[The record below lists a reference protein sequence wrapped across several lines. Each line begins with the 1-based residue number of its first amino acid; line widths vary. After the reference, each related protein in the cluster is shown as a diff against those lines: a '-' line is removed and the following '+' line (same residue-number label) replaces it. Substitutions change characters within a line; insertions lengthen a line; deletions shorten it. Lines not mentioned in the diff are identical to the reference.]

1 MSVCKVYQKSL
12 SCRPILTTHVVI
24 SSDIY
29 VHICVRAHVSTSAQ
43 LLRDEDNLLLKRCSR
58 RSTSAQILRAFND
71 THATCTYETRRATEA
86 VGPRKSP
93 VLVSDDQCVRSSSLN
108 VRETLVAIKIR
119 TLRSRSFAISRFNPL
134 WHCRGRVDA
143 RARNETL

>member
-1 MSVCKVYQKSL
+1 MY
-12 SCRPILTTHVVI
+12 
-24 SSDIY
+24 IY
-29 VHICVRAHVSTSAQ
+29 VCVCMYRQVRNYRKTKT
-43 LLRDEDNLLLKRCSR
+43 NLLLERCSR
-58 RSTSAQILRAFND
+58 RSASTQIFCAFND
-71 THATCTYETRRATEA
+71 TRATCTYETRRATEA
-86 VGPRKSP
+86 AGPRESP

-143 RARNETL
+143 RARIETLWINLGQMM